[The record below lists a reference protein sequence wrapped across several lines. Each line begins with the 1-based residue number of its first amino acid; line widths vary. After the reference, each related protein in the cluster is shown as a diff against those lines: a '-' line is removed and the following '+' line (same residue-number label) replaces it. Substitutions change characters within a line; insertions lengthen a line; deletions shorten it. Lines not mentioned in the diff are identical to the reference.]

1 MLKSRV
7 ARSSSIGPVRGV
19 KSTVRPSSSA
29 TRQAPC
35 RSERGKGAPPD
46 ARAYRRAARSGAATA
61 TSTSTIGR
69 SSASSRTAPPTIQ
82 ASSPANSSSTSSRI
96 DDHPP
101 GAGGI
106 AVDPANQLVVDRA
119 GHAGMIFRHHPVAEQ
134 RHRRAGGELAIELDG
149 EGVHRDR
156 ADDAA
161 RLASDPYFGSGQ
173 VAAKAVRVA
182 DGDDPDPRRP
192 LGHEAAAVTG
202 ALAGGELPNLREQA
216 RPLERRLE
224 AVVPRG
230 VAERR
235 ETVDR
240 DAAAGGVEAGVRK
253 AERTGAVS
261 QVPGQVPVRLRRLAE
276 HSDLGLREL
285 GIAVGAREMAHQPED
300 LDRRLWQLREAPA
313 AHAGVD
319 LEVDADALGDLAVRD
334 GELERGL
341 SRR

>member
-7 ARSSSIGPVRGV
+7 ARSSSIRPFRGV

-35 RSERGKGAPPD
+35 RSERGKGAPPE
-46 ARAYRRAARSGAATA
+46 ARAKRRAACSGSATA

-106 AVDPANQLVVDRA
+106 AVDPANELVVDRA
-119 GHAGMIFRHHPVAEQ
+119 GHTGMIFRHHPVAEQ

-161 RLASDPYFGSGQ
+161 WLAFDPHFGSDQ

-182 DGDDPDPRRP
+182 DGDDPDPCRLLR
-192 LGHEAAAVTG
+192 HEAAAVAG
-202 ALAGGELPNLREQA
+202 ALAGAELTNLREQA

-230 VAERR
+230 GPEGR
-235 ETVDR
+235 EAIDR
-240 DAAAGGVEAGVRK
+240 NPATGGVEAGVWK
-253 AERTGAVS
+253 AERAGAVR
-261 QVPGQVPVRLRRLAE
+261 QMPRQVPVRLRRLAE
-276 HSDLGLREL
+276 APDLRLGEL
-285 GIAVGAREMAHQPED
+285 GIAVGAREMAHQPDD
-300 LDRRLWQLREAPA
+300 LGRRLRQVREAPA
-313 AHAGVD
+313 AHAGVE
-319 LEVDADALGDLAVRD
+319 LEVDADALGDL
-334 GELERGL
+334 G
-341 SRR
+341 SRIRTG